1 MSVIWRRGKSAL
13 ESKAGLVDPQT
24 HDAKIDDI
32 FKMKTALE
40 FDVTEYKF
48 QPKISILELIFT
60 NTKAPVGHIEFDLGK
75 YTNKVS
81 DSTVKTILDL
91 KSDNYPGCQ
100 MYIYVHIQLLE
111 PLPD

>member
-1 MSVIWRRGKSAL
+1 M
-13 ESKAGLVDPQT
+13 ESKAGTVDPAT
-24 HDAKIDDI
+24 HDAKIDDV

-40 FDVTEYKF
+40 FDVSEYKF
-48 QPKISILELIFT
+48 QPKNSILELIFSQSKKT
-60 NTKAPVGHIEFDLGK
+60 IGHIDFDLGK

-100 MYIYVHIQLLE
+100 MYIYVHISLLD